1 MVAGQ
6 FNVSNSLFQGVDM
19 TGVEIGTSGEGRS
32 TISNSAFFDVQGF
45 RAVDNPD
52 GTPDTATERLEDG
65 RGVQISNTD
74 FTSTTFKDVDFRR
87 AGLESTTFRGC
98 GLLNVDLTNAEIRG
112 PDPTDNASRFEPTF
126 QNAILEGV
134 RLDGARLSNVSF
146 AGVDFSGG
154 GISMEGAVLD
164 NVDFT
169 GATGLQSVNWTEV
182 AVTGN
187 VYGLA
192 EYGTMLNLQRPELLR
207 SLTFDGVVPE
217 IDPESGFDVEPLTHW
232 LIDPATGVRF
242 QRDGFSGSLYPI
254 DPATG
259 EAMRDPQTG
268 DQLVFQ
274 DGRLMNPETKETFEV
289 EYESGELRR

>member
-1 MVAGQ
+1 
-6 FNVSNSLFQGVDM
+6 
-19 TGVEIGTSGEGRS
+19 
-32 TISNSAFFDVQGF
+32 
-45 RAVDNPD
+45 
-52 GTPDTATERLEDG
+52 
-65 RGVQISNTD
+65 
-74 FTSTTFKDVDFRR
+74 
-87 AGLESTTFRGC
+87 
-98 GLLNVDLTNAEIRG
+98 
-112 PDPTDNASRFEPTF
+112 
-126 QNAILEGV
+126 
-134 RLDGARLSNVSF
+134 
-146 AGVDFSGG
+146 
-154 GISMEGAVLD
+154 
-164 NVDFT
+164 
-169 GATGLQSVNWTEV
+169 V